1 MTIKKYKVQLPIA
14 NYQDDLTWYEV
25 DRPVFGLMRCPQDT
39 ELLDI
44 NEDDINIL
52 SDECWEEWKEENW
65 TSNMT
70 EEDKEDSEDE
80 FLDFWYSVT
89 NLNRLDDL
97 MVDFVGWQNPEFR
110 DKLYDEYRK
119 LALAECKSVIEN
131 SCNIIDEIIDEHD
144 HSFIVEIDDSEI
156 ATLKQDIINAAL
168 KANAKVTDNGTVE
181 SVYKYDKLNNKVL
194 FKLHINFEDI
204 CEQVEI
210 EEI

>member
-1 MTIKKYKVQLPIA
+1 MTIKKYKVQLPITA
-14 NYQDDLTWYEV
+14 YKDDITWYNV
-25 DRPVFGLMRCPQDT
+25 DRPVFGLMNCPHDE

-65 TSNMT
+65 TSGMT

-80 FLDFWYSVT
+80 FLDFWYSVMSGS
-89 NLNRLDDL
+89 RLDDL

-110 DKLYDEYRK
+110 DKLYAEYRK

-131 SCNIIDEIIDEHD
+131 NCNIIDEIIDD
-144 HSFIVEIDDSEI
+144 GYHSFIVEIDDSEI
-156 ATLKQDIINAAL
+156 DTLKQDIINAAL
-168 KANAKVTDNGTVE
+168 KANAKVTDNGTIE
-181 SVYKYDKLNNKVL
+181 SVYRYDKLNNKVL
-194 FKLHINFEDI
+194 FKLYINFDQI

>member
-1 MTIKKYKVQLPIA
+1 
-14 NYQDDLTWYEV
+14 
-25 DRPVFGLMRCPQDT
+25 MRCPADDD
-39 ELLDI
+39 LLDI

-65 TSNMT
+65 TSHMT

-80 FLDFWYSVT
+80 FLDFWHSVT
-89 NLNRLDDL
+89 NLNLLDDL

-110 DKLYDEYRK
+110 DKLYAEYRK
-119 LALAECKSVIEN
+119 LALAECISVIEN
-131 SCNIIDEIIDEHD
+131 SCNIIDEIIDERD

-168 KANAKVTDNGTVE
+168 KANAKVTDNGTIE

-204 CEQVEI
+204 CKQVEI